1 MSPKLAHRVNFR
13 GAQLLGRFRSEAD
26 INSFEAERSM
36 IRRVSTAVMIRV
48 SGRQHLEMTA
58 PAQRPFLLGPFS
70 FPSQNPTVRLRP
82 WFRKRNR

>member
-1 MSPKLAHRVNFR
+1 MHESEIGPSRHFR

-58 PAQRPFLLGPFS
+58 PAQIRAIDHGPRP
-70 FPSQNPTVRLRP
+70 RP
-82 WFRKRNR
+82 EARISARVIF

>member
-1 MSPKLAHRVNFR
+1 MHESEIGPSRHFR

-48 SGRQHLEMTA
+48 SGRQ
-58 PAQRPFLLGPFS
+58 RLGNDG
-70 FPSQNPTVRLRP
+70 PSADQSDRSRAARTP
-82 WFRKRNR
+82 